1 MVICTI
7 CKKNFKYYSFFYR
20 IKDNQIL
27 CSQCFSSFPVMH
39 KRYHLFD
46 TEIYCIY
53 AYLPPVNS
61 YLMDLK
67 MKNDIALAGVF
78 LSPFKNFFE
87 TIYHD
92 YIILPIPSTKRSD
105 QKRGFNHIEEIS
117 KALNLKT
124 KKAFIKTKDYKQT
137 SQRFENRKNIENVIK
152 LNIKLDKTKKYL
164 LLDDV
169 ITSGSSIKTCLNL
182 LRKQGINKVK
192 VLVVSD
198 NYHK

>member
-1 MVICTI
+1 MLDFLKEVGVTTMALSIACLDNNLI
-7 CKKNFKYYSFFYR
+7 NQR
-20 IKDNQIL
+20 I
-27 CSQCFSSFPVMH
+27 
-39 KRYHLFD
+39 
-46 TEIYCIY
+46 
-53 AYLPPVNS
+53 
-61 YLMDLK
+61 
-67 MKNDIALAGVF
+67 
-78 LSPFKNFFE
+78 
-87 TIYHD
+87 
-92 YIILPIPSTKRSD
+92 
-105 QKRGFNHIEEIS
+105 
-117 KALNLKT
+117 
-124 KKAFIKTKDYKQT
+124 IKTKDYKQT

>member
-1 MVICTI
+1 MAICMI
-7 CKKNFKYYSFFYR
+7 CKKNYKYYSFFYR
-20 IKDNQIL
+20 INTQSII
-27 CSQCFSSFPVMH
+27 CSQCFSSFPVIH
-39 KRYHLFD
+39 KKHYLFD

-53 AYLPPVNS
+53 AYFPPINS
-61 YLMDLK
+61 CLMDLK
-67 MKNDIALAGVF
+67 VKNDIALSGVF
-78 LSPFKNFFE
+78 LSPFKSLIEF
-87 TIYHD
+87 IYQG
-92 YIILPIPSTKRSD
+92 YIILPIPSTKQSD
-105 QKRGFNHIEEIS
+105 RKRGFNHIEEIS

-137 SQRFENRKNIENVIK
+137 NQRFENRKNIENVIK
-152 LNIKLDKTKKYL
+152 LNVKLDKTKKYL

-192 VLVVSD
+192 VLVISD